1 MNTFDVNHFK
11 VENNKYLF
19 ETSLIFFE
27 SLEWYCSNMF
37 SEVDKQEFIWSEI
50 AVIDESVWDSE
61 QQTKTSLNTCSF
73 ITSWEIHRTRLKCL
87 NWRNWI

>member
-27 SLEWYCSNMF
+27 SLE
-37 SEVDKQEFIWSEI
+37 
-50 AVIDESVWDSE
+50 
-61 QQTKTSLNTCSF
+61 
-73 ITSWEIHRTRLKCL
+73 
-87 NWRNWI
+87 